1 MIVIRDTT
9 PILFEETFVFLKEEH
24 ERIEFK
30 ISNTE
35 TGEKLTER
43 TEESFERFELVE
55 DIDRRNNLGRIFS
68 GKVKYLMIERPSIE
82 SMFVRA
88 RGPVTRNRI
97 DT

>member
-9 PILFEETFVFLKEEH
+9 PILFEETFVFLKEKH

-68 GKVKYLMIERPSIE
+68 DKVKYLMIETTIDRVDVCS
-82 SMFVRA
+82 S
-88 RGPVTRNRI
+88 TRSGYEE
-97 DT
+97 

>member
-9 PILFEETFVFLKEEH
+9 PILFEETFVFLKEKH
-24 ERIEFK
+24 ERIEFN

-35 TGEKLTER
+35 TGEKLTEG

-68 GKVKYLMIERPSIE
+68 DKVKYLMIETTIDRVCS
-82 SMFVRA
+82 S
-88 RGPVTRNRI
+88 TRSGYEE
-97 DT
+97 

>member
-9 PILFEETFVFLKEEH
+9 PILFEETFVFLKEKH

-35 TGEKLTER
+35 TGEKLAKG

-68 GKVKYLMIERPSIE
+68 GKVKYLMIETTIDRVDVCS
-82 SMFVRA
+82 S
-88 RGPVTRNRI
+88 TRSGYEE
-97 DT
+97 

>member
-9 PILFEETFVFLKEEH
+9 PILFEETFVFLKEKH
-24 ERIEFK
+24 ERIEFN

-35 TGEKLTER
+35 TGEKLAEG

-68 GKVKYLMIERPSIE
+68 SKVKYLMIETTIDRVDVCS
-82 SMFVRA
+82 S
-88 RGPVTRNRI
+88 TRSGYEE
-97 DT
+97 

>member
-9 PILFEETFVFLKEEH
+9 PILFEETFVFLKKKH
-24 ERIEFK
+24 EKIEFK

-35 TGEKLTER
+35 TGEKLTEE

-68 GKVKYLMIERPSIE
+68 GKVKYLMIETTIDRVDVCS
-82 SMFVRA
+82 S
-88 RGPVTRNRI
+88 TRSGYEE
-97 DT
+97 